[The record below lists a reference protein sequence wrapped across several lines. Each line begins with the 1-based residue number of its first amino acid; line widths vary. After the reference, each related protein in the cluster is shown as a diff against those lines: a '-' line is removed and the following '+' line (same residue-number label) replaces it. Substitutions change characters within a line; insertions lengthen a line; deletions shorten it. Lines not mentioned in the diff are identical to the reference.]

1 MTSAG
6 LRIVELF
13 RYGMVSLVALAVDLG
28 LLELLHR
35 FTTLHYLFSA
45 SLSFVAGGFV
55 AYLLSVRFVFRHRRV
70 DTAMTEG
77 SIFIALGL
85 VGLAINAMV
94 LYWLVSLLALS
105 LVLGKAIAACCTF
118 TINYLLRRWALF
130 MPRFAPQNP

>member
-13 RYGMVSLVALAVDLG
+13 RYGLVSLVALAVDLG

-94 LYWLVSLLALS
+94 LYWLVNNILS
-105 LVLGKAIAACCTF
+105 ILQQWQITRMFDRNRASPAK
-118 TINYLLRRWALF
+118 R
-130 MPRFAPQNP
+130 